1 MAQEVSEPSLPQTLD
16 GLTFV
21 LTGSLVESG
30 MTRDEAGARLKAYG
44 AKVSSSVSKKTSYVI
59 CGEAAGSKR
68 TKAES
73 LGVPI
78 LTERDF
84 LQIIETGRIPSREE
98 RNHETGLFSGSSE

>member
-1 MAQEVSEPSLPQTLD
+1 MLFAVKQLD
-16 GLTFV
+16 Q
-21 LTGSLVESG
+21 
-30 MTRDEAGARLKAYG
+30 
-44 AKVSSSVSKKTSYVI
+44 
-59 CGEAAGSKR
+59 KR

-84 LQIIETGRIPSREE
+84 LQIIETGKIPSPEE